1 MGPETA
7 ASVLFAK
14 EIANADNPD
23 EVRKK
28 LTKEYNDIWI
38 NPYMAAERG
47 YIDDVI
53 EPEMSRAILIKSL
66 RLLEKKTDVR
76 PWKKHG
82 IIQL

>member
-1 MGPETA
+1 M
-7 ASVLFAK
+7 
-14 EIANADNPD
+14 
-23 EVRKK
+23 
-28 LTKEYNDIWI
+28 TKEYNDIWI